1 MGKKDDFGY
10 LGEDF
15 QFRLVHEFETDFE
28 FFKDLSPI
36 INQNMF
42 THPDLRTYVGIMK
55 DRYDEHDVVPDYS
68 TMRAIFGERCN
79 NDNDIEKWNGI
90 IEKIKNIQMNDVE
103 NMRNMAIKFFRQ
115 QNIVKTAKEII
126 KIAETGNDGQYERC
140 VSLLNDAMSKGI
152 HDDLGVNVYEN
163 IEETLSDDYRVTIPT
178 GVEALDTT
186 LEGGIGKGELGVIVG
201 PSSFGKTSLTTAIA
215 SCAATYRSKQ
225 NDNSGF
231 KVLQIVFEDRIKQ
244 IQRKHFGRITGIE
257 AKDLSKPENID
268 LVNKLLDEYED
279 KEMLKNNLRIVRFQS
294 GEKTADSIRRY
305 IIKQINNGFRP
316 DMVIIDYFEC
326 LKHTGPSSASEWDK
340 EGITMRKF
348 EAMAGELNIA
358 IWIPVQGSKDSI
370 NQSIITMDKAGGSIK
385 KIQIAHIVISIARS
399 LDDIEANIA
408 TFCILKNRAGQSGK
422 IFSNI
427 YMNNGTC
434 RINSDDA
441 CEFNSMSSFDED
453 KDKKRFDLQ
462 RDIMQSMK
470 NSNS

>member
-1 MGKKDDFGY
+1 MAIKKDFGY

-15 QFRLVHEFETDFE
+15 QYRLVHEFETDFD

-42 THPDLRTYVGIMK
+42 TDPDLRTYVGIMK
-55 DRYDEHDVVPDYS
+55 DRYEDHDVVPDYS
-68 TMRAIFGERCN
+68 TMRAIFGERST
-79 NDNDIEKWNGI
+79 NDMDVEKWNAV
-90 IEKIKNIQMNDVE
+90 IEKIKGIQMNDVE

-115 QNIVKTAKEII
+115 QNIVKTAHEIL
-126 KIAETGNDGQYERC
+126 KIADSGNEGQYERC
-140 VSLLNDAMSKGI
+140 VSLLNDAMTKGI

-178 GVEALDTT
+178 GVEALDVT

-201 PSSFGKTSLTTAIA
+201 PSSFGKTSLTTAMA
-215 SCAATYRSKQ
+215 SCAATYKSKQ

-257 AKDLSKPENID
+257 AKDLSKPENIEK
-268 LVNKLLDEYED
+268 VNKLLEEYPD
-279 KEMLKNNLRIVRFQS
+279 KEMLKNNLKIVRFQS

-305 IIKQINNGFRP
+305 VIKQINNGFRP

-326 LKHTGPSSASEWDK
+326 LKHTGPNSASEWDK

-348 EAMAGELNIA
+348 EAMAGELNMA

-385 KIQIAHIVISIARS
+385 KIQIAHIVISIART

-408 TFCILKNRAGQSGK
+408 TFCILKNRAGKSGK

-434 RINSDDA
+434 IINSDEA
-441 CEFNSMSSFDED
+441 CEFNTMSSFDED

-470 NSNS
+470 NNN